1 MSRKRLRSSPHLILP
16 TFLPKRLSYSIILP
30 LMQPLLGPAVKPQ
43 TTSHAFLYIRLKTL
57 TAGLGF
63 RPSFILL
70 LLHPGAPPSA
80 PKLLSRFPSVSV
92 ICSHLS
98 PPTWCPAWTPRTLLP
113 LLVFSTFAHIPLP
126 TRTPAHP
133 QSPHLLQPINPGS
146 PREGSFKY
154 CASCQTVYQLMYSG
168 FWFRRQCL

>member
-1 MSRKRLRSSPHLILP
+1 MSRKRLRSSPHRILP
-16 TFLPKRLSYSIILP
+16 AFLPKCLSYSIILP

-43 TTSHAFLYIRLKTL
+43 TASRAFLYIRLKTL
-57 TAGLGF
+57 QDWGF
-63 RPSFILL
+63 
-70 LLHPGAPPSA
+70 APPSSCCSSSKASA

-126 TRTPAHP
+126 TQTPAHP